1 MSKMDDIRHGDH
13 VKVVKDGKEF
23 FGVLMPSATTYVVIK
38 LYSGYNVGFAPE
50 GLTISLVEKGTPVTA
65 KRQPRPMRPELPR
78 LSIISTG
85 GTIAS
90 KIDYRTGAVTS
101 QFDADDIID
110 AIPGLAEIA
119 DIEGMVLYN
128 ILSEN
133 MLPELWSELALCVY
147 NKVRAG
153 AYGVL
158 VTHGTDTLG
167 YSAAALSFMLQVP
180 VPVMLVGSQRSAD
193 RPSSDNVVNATCAAV
208 AATSDLAGVFTVM
221 HEDASDDTCL
231 VHLGTRTKK
240 MHTSRRDAFRS
251 VNAEPVARV
260 KYQERSLQF
269 LTDRI
274 GRGGCELSVRPKIEP
289 KCALIKFFPGASP
302 DIMNFYLTQGYKGLV
317 IEGTGLG
324 HVTSEWVPYVKETTE
339 AIPVVMTSQCVY
351 GTVCDR
357 VYDTGRDLLK
367 AGIIEGDDMLSET
380 ALVKLM
386 WVLGQTSDREE
397 IRQLMKTNI
406 AGEITVDESRTW
418 RAFEEL
424 P

>member
-1 MSKMDDIRHGDH
+1 MDKMDDIQHGDY
-13 VKVVKDGKEF
+13 VKVVKDGKEL

-38 LYSGYNVGFAPE
+38 LGSGYNVGFSSD
-50 GLTISLVEKGTPVTA
+50 GLDVSLVEKRAPITA
-65 KRQPRPMRPELPR
+65 KRLPRPMRPELPR

-101 QFDADDIID
+101 QFDAEDIID
-110 AIPGLAEIA
+110 AIPSLAEIA
-119 DIEGMVLYN
+119 NIEGVMLYN

-147 NKVRAG
+147 DQVRAG

-167 YSAAALSFMLQVP
+167 YSAAALAFMLQVP

-208 AATSDLAGVFTVM
+208 AATSDLSGVFTVM

-251 VNAEPVARV
+251 VNAEPVARI

-269 LTDRI
+269 LTNRI
-274 GRGGCELSVRPKIEP
+274 GRGDCELSVRPKIEP
-289 KCALIKFFPGASP
+289 KCALIKFFPGANP
-302 DIMNFYLTQGYKGLV
+302 NLMNFYLTQEYKGLV

-324 HVTSEWVPYVKETTE
+324 HVTSEWVPYVKEITE

-357 VYDTGRDLLK
+357 VYDTGRDLLR
-367 AGIIEGDDMLSET
+367 AGIIEGGDMLSET

-406 AGEITVDESRTW
+406 AGEINVDESRTW

>member
-1 MSKMDDIRHGDH
+1 MDDIRHGDR
-13 VKVVKDGKEF
+13 VRVVKDEKEF
-23 FGVLMPSATTYVVIK
+23 LGVLMPSATDFVVIK
-38 LYSGYNVGFAPE
+38 LESGYNVGFAPE
-50 GLTISLVEKGTPVTA
+50 GLKMALVEKGAPVAA
-65 KRQPRPMRPELPR
+65 KRLPRSVRPELPR

-101 QFDADDIID
+101 QFDAEDIID

-119 DIEGMVLYN
+119 NIEGIMLYN

-133 MLPELWSELALCVY
+133 MRPELWSELALCVY
-147 NKVRAG
+147 NAVRAG
-153 AYGVL
+153 ANGVL

-180 VPVMLVGSQRSAD
+180 VPVILVGSQRSAD
-193 RPSSDNVVNATCAAV
+193 RPSSDNVVNAICAAV

-231 VHLGTRTKK
+231 VHRGTRTKK

-251 VNAEPVARV
+251 VNAAPVARV
-260 KYQERSLQF
+260 NYAERSLQF
-269 LTDRI
+269 LADRT

-289 KCALIKFFPGASP
+289 KCALVKFFPGANLNIL
-302 DIMNFYLTQGYKGLV
+302 DYYVTQGYKGLV

-324 HVTSEWVPYVKETTE
+324 HVASEWIPHVKKTT
-339 AIPVVMTSQCVY
+339 AAMPVVMTSQCIY
-351 GTVCDR
+351 GRVCDR

-367 AGIIEGDDMLSET
+367 AGVIEGDDMLSET

-386 WVLGQTSDREE
+386 WVLGQTSDRDE
-397 IRQLMKTNI
+397 IRRRMKNDI
-406 AGEITVDESRTW
+406 AGEIAVDETRTW
-418 RAFEEL
+418 GTFEEL

>member
-1 MSKMDDIRHGDH
+1 MGDIGHGDR
-13 VKVVKDGKEF
+13 VKVVKNKKEF
-23 FGVLMPSATTYVVIK
+23 FGALMPSVTDFVVIK
-38 LYSGYNVGFAPE
+38 LDSGYNVGFAPE
-50 GLTISLVEKGTPVTA
+50 GITMTLVEKAASLTE
-65 KRQPRPMRPELPR
+65 KRLPRPVRPELPR

-119 DIEGMVLYN
+119 NIEGTLLYN

-133 MLPELWSELALCVY
+133 MRPESWSELAQCVY
-147 NKVRAG
+147 NEVRAG
-153 AYGVL
+153 ADGVL

-180 VPVMLVGSQRSAD
+180 VPVVLVGSQRSAD
-193 RPSSDNVVNATCAAV
+193 RPSSDNVVNAICAAA
-208 AATSDLAGVFTVM
+208 AATSDLAGVFVVM

-231 VHLGTRTKK
+231 VHQGTRTKK

-251 VNAEPVARV
+251 VNASPIARV
-260 KYQERSLQF
+260 SYQEQSVQL
-269 LTDRI
+269 LGDHTS
-274 GRGGCELSVRPKIEP
+274 RGGCELSVRPHIEP
-289 KCALIKFFPGASP
+289 KCALVKFFPGASP
-302 DIMNFYLTQGYKGLV
+302 AIVDFYVAQGYKGLV

-324 HVTSEWVPYVKETTE
+324 HVASDWVPHIKK
-339 AIPVVMTSQCVY
+339 AADIMPVIMTSQCVY
-351 GTVCDR
+351 GRVCDR
-357 VYDTGRDLLK
+357 VYDTGRDLLS
-367 AGIIEGDDMLSET
+367 AGAIEGDDMLSET

-386 WVLGQTSDREE
+386 WVLGQTSDRFE
-397 IRQLMKTNI
+397 IARLLKTDL
-406 AGEITVDESRTW
+406 AGEIHADATRT
-418 RAFEEL
+418 RSTFEEL

>member
-1 MSKMDDIRHGDH
+1 MDNIRHGDR
-13 VKVVKDGKEF
+13 VRVVKDEKEF
-23 FGVLMPSATTYVVIK
+23 LGVLMPSATGFMVIK
-38 LYSGYNVGFAPE
+38 LDSGYNVGFAPE
-50 GLTISLVEKGTPVTA
+50 GLKMVLIEKGAPVTA
-65 KRQPRPMRPELPR
+65 KRLPRPVRPELPR

-101 QFDADDIID
+101 QFDAEDIID
-110 AIPGLAEIA
+110 AIPGLGEIA
-119 DIEGMVLYN
+119 NIEGMVLYN

-133 MLPELWSELALCVY
+133 MRPELWSELALCVY
-147 NKVRAG
+147 SEVRAG
-153 AYGVL
+153 ANGVL

-180 VPVMLVGSQRSAD
+180 VPVILVGSQRSAD
-193 RPSSDNVVNATCAAV
+193 RPSSDNVVNAICAAV

-231 VHLGTRTKK
+231 VHKGTRTKK

-251 VNAEPVARV
+251 VNTAPVARV
-260 KYQERSLQF
+260 NYQERSLQF
-269 LTDRI
+269 LTDRT

-289 KCALIKFFPGASP
+289 NCALIKFFPGANP
-302 DIMNFYLTQGYKGLV
+302 NILDYYVAQGYKGLV

-324 HVTSEWVPYVKETTE
+324 HVASEWIPHLKKTVA
-339 AIPVVMTSQCVY
+339 AIPVVMASQCIY
-351 GTVCDR
+351 GRVCDR

-367 AGIIEGDDMLSET
+367 AGVIEGDDMLSET

-386 WVLGQTSDREE
+386 WVLGQTSDRDE
-397 IRQLMKTNI
+397 IRRRMKNDI
-406 AGEITVDESRTW
+406 AGEISADETRMWDT
-418 RAFEEL
+418 FEEL

>member
-1 MSKMDDIRHGDH
+1 MSKMDNVRHGDH

-23 FGVLMPSATTYVVIK
+23 FGVLMPSTTTYIVIK
-38 LYSGYNVGFAPE
+38 LDSGYNVGFAPD
-50 GLTISLVEKGTPVTA
+50 GLKISLIEKGAPVTV
-65 KRQPRPMRPELPR
+65 KRLSRPVRSDLPH

-101 QFDADDIID
+101 QFDAEDIID
-110 AIPGLAEIA
+110 AIPDLAEIA
-119 DIEGMVLYN
+119 NIEGVMLYN

-133 MLPELWSELALCVY
+133 MQPELWSELALCVY
-147 NKVRAG
+147 NKVRKG

-193 RPSSDNVVNATCAAV
+193 RPSSDNVVNATCAAI

-231 VHLGTRTKK
+231 VHIGTRTKK

-251 VNAEPVARV
+251 VNAEPIARV
-260 KYQERSLQF
+260 TYQGRSIQF
-269 LTDRI
+269 LTNRI

-289 KCALIKFFPGASP
+289 KCALLKFFPGADPS
-302 DIMNFYLTQGYKGLV
+302 ILNYYLTQGYKGLV

-324 HVTSEWVPYVKETTE
+324 HVTSEWIPYVKEAVE
-339 AIPVVMTSQCVY
+339 AMPVVMTSQCVY

-397 IRQLMKTNI
+397 IRTVMKTNI